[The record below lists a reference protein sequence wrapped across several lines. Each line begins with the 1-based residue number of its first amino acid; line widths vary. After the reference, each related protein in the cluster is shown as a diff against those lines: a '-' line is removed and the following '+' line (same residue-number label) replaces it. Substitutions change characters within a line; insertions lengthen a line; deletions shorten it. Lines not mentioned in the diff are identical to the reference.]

1 MLVMRSPGHCDTIG
15 DLSITGGFVGDAAEA
30 VVLLGDDGTPIGRE
44 RKDRVHGPETPLHLA
59 FSCYGF
65 DAEGRLLV
73 TRRSSA
79 KRAFPGVW
87 TNTCCGHPG
96 PGEFMESAIARR
108 LRSEL
113 DVEARTLVCALPTFR
128 YRAES
133 NGVVENEI
141 CPVYLCR
148 IDGDPAPAPE
158 EVSRFAWIDW
168 SEYVA
173 RARRADSDLSPWTRL
188 QVEQLRRWGLAE
200 RYLTG

>member
-1 MLVMRSPGHCDTIG
+1 MN
-15 DLSITGGFVGDAAEA
+15 DATEE

-44 RKDRVHGPETPLHLA
+44 RKDRVHGPDTPLHLA

-65 DAEGRLLV
+65 DAQGRLLA
-73 TRRSSA
+73 TRRSPS

-96 PGEFMESAIARR
+96 PGEFMEPAVTRR

-113 DVEARTLVCALPTFR
+113 GVGARDLVCALPTFR

-133 NGVVENEI
+133 GGVVENEI

-148 IDGDPAPAPE
+148 VDGDPEPNPE
-158 EVSRFAWIDW
+158 EVERFDWIDW
-168 SEYVA
+168 PEYVA
-173 RARRADSDLSPWTRL
+173 RSTRAGSDLSPWSRL
-188 QVEQLRRWGLAE
+188 QVEQLQRWGLVE
-200 RYLTG
+200 RFLAD

>member
-1 MLVMRSPGHCDTIG
+1 MG
-15 DLSITGGFVGDAAEA
+15 EA
-30 VVLLGDDGTPIGRE
+30 TEKVVLLGEDGAPIGSE
-44 RKDRVHGPETPLHLA
+44 RKDRVHGAATPLHLA

-73 TRRSSA
+73 TRRA
-79 KRAFPGVW
+79 LGKRAFPGVW

-96 PGEFMESAIARR
+96 PGEFMEAAVSRR

-113 DVEARTLVCALPTFR
+113 GIEARDLVCALPTFR

-148 IDGDPAPAPE
+148 VAGEPAPDAE
-158 EVSRFAWIDW
+158 EVAGHDW
-168 SEYVA
+168 VDWPAYVA
-173 RARRADSDLSPWTRL
+173 RATRADSDLSPWSRL
-188 QVEQLRRWGLAE
+188 QVAQLQQWGLVE
-200 RYLTG
+200 RFLNG